1 MDRLYEAVKQI
12 RNEDLTTGILISV
25 GLEPVNMPD
34 LHYIG
39 NGFHPYDFAGSP
51 KDDPGEAIIGLH
63 SAAELDNDVKTVEK
77 IQNAAHSALRL
88 CVQNLDD
95 FVKQEHFKRKFEEL
109 IMLLDSLNVIDSR
122 DDLQKLVGS
131 HKVPYLTDRISY
143 TIRML
148 NYAAKKAHP

>member
-1 MDRLYEAVKQI
+1 MFEQLHDVLPVCENQQAKKEYHSH
-12 RNEDLTTGILISV
+12 DLGIFHEFITGFTP
-25 GLEPVNMPD
+25 EN
-34 LHYIG
+34 Y
-39 NGFHPYDFAGSP
+39 
-51 KDDPGEAIIGLH
+51 
-63 SAAELDNDVKTVEK
+63 
-77 IQNAAHSALRL
+77 
-88 CVQNLDD
+88 